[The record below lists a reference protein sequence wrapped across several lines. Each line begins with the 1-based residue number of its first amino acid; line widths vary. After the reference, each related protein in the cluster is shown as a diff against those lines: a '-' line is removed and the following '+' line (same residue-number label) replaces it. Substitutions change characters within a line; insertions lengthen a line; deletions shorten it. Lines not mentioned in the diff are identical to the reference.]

1 MVHVDVTDTV
11 ATHWR
16 AGIQR
21 VVAQLVAR
29 LGEDPRL
36 RVVPVVWL
44 ESVRGFRS
52 LTDDEVLRLAPRAAG
67 APPSPT
73 PVDAGPGAGGVR
85 VALARCRPLLGRV
98 RRALVAVL
106 VATRVEPQLR
116 RARRWVLR
124 RTRDRALVPLRV
136 EPAPGSVLFDLDTVW
151 NNTWI
156 DRDELYRAL
165 RGAGVHVA
173 VLVYDLLPQQHPE
186 WFEPSL
192 VRVSDR
198 TVAAQA
204 RHADAVLAISAH
216 PARSFTEWAAAAGL
230 GPPEPRVIALGADAA
245 PHTGPRAALPDEL
258 VGERYVLAVG
268 TVEPRKNHATLL
280 DAFERVLLDDP
291 DAHLVVVGRPGWRN
305 EEVLAR
311 LDGHRELGRRLH
323 WYRSAGDDLLAVLY
337 AHARVVAVASVTE
350 GYGLP
355 VIEAL
360 SHGVPVV
367 SSDGGALREA
377 GGTLVEHVGARDV
390 PAWVEALGR
399 HLSDDE
405 LVAARRAD
413 LEGYDA
419 PLWSDTGAQVAD
431 ALVEEFG

>member
-1 MVHVDVTDTV
+1 M
-11 ATHWR
+11 
-16 AGIQR
+16 
-21 VVAQLVAR
+21 
-29 LGEDPRL
+29 
-36 RVVPVVWL
+36 
-44 ESVRGFRS
+44 
-52 LTDDEVLRLAPRAAG
+52 
-67 APPSPT
+67 
-73 PVDAGPGAGGVR
+73 
-85 VALARCRPLLGRV
+85 
-98 RRALVAVL
+98 
-106 VATRVEPQLR
+106 
-116 RARRWVLR
+116 
-124 RTRDRALVPLRV
+124 
-136 EPAPGSVLFDLDTVW
+136 
-151 NNTWI
+151 
-156 DRDELYRAL
+156 
-165 RGAGVHVA
+165 
-173 VLVYDLLPQQHPE
+173 
-186 WFEPSL
+186 
-192 VRVSDR
+192 
-198 TVAAQA
+198 
-204 RHADAVLAISAH
+204 
-216 PARSFTEWAAAAGL
+216 
-230 GPPEPRVIALGADAA
+230 
-245 PHTGPRAALPDEL
+245 
-258 VGERYVLAVG
+258 LAVG

-291 DAHLVVVGRPGWRN
+291 DAHLVVVGRPGWHN

-405 LVAARRAD
+405 LVAARRAH